1 VIHSKIGLLG
11 QFVEKSSCL
20 AAALGV
26 KKFVAIIMT
35 SVTVSCE
42 TQVHMCVKQTS
53 PHGYFV
59 STRAQFS
66 ACYRHGQMWS
76 HFVVLPLSNIGVK
89 TNKSLTLLAKN

>member
-1 VIHSKIGLLG
+1 VVHSKIVLLG
-11 QFVEKSSCL
+11 QFVQKSSCL
-20 AAALGV
+20 AVALDV

-42 TQVHMCVKQTS
+42 TQVLICVEQTS

-66 ACYRHGQMWS
+66 ACNRNGQM
-76 HFVVLPLSNIGVK
+76 
-89 TNKSLTLLAKN
+89 